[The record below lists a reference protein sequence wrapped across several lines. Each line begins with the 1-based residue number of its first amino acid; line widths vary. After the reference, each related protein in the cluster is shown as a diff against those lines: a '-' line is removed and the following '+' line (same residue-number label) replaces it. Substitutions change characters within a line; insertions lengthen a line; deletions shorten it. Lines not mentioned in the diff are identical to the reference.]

1 MKGRNVHTRQPIRS
15 SRIDPHIASTSPELN
30 TAMLL
35 PVYNPEIPIAGLRRH
50 NAVLRTDAY
59 VGNRDMRT
67 KQLIGSI
74 G

>member
-1 MKGRNVHTRQPIRS
+1 
-15 SRIDPHIASTSPELN
+15 
-30 TAMLL
+30 MLL

-50 NAVLRTDAY
+50 NAILRTDAY

-74 G
+74 GYEKSYPFTTETGW